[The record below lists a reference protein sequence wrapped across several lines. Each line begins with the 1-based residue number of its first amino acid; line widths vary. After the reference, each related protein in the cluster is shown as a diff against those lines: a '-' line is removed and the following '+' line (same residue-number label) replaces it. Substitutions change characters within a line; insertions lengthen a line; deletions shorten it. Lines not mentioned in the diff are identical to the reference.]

1 MVVSKSI
8 NEDTMARQ
16 PVSPIEAHLG
26 YWLRFVSNHVSHA
39 FSRKVEARGVTVAEW
54 VVLREL
60 YDRDGVAPSELAA
73 RLGMTRG
80 AISKLADRLA
90 GKSLAIRIT
99 DSDDRRY
106 QSLELTAE
114 GRALVPKL
122 SALADRNDADFF
134 DHIGSAD
141 RRKLEA
147 ILKDIVNRHGL
158 RSVPVE

>member
-1 MVVSKSI
+1 
-8 NEDTMARQ
+8 MARQ

-80 AISKLADRLA
+80 AISKLADRLTA
-90 GKSLAIRIT
+90 KSLAIRVT
-99 DSDDRRY
+99 DGEDRRY
-106 QSLELTAE
+106 QSLELTPE
-114 GRALVPKL
+114 GRALVPRL
-122 SALADRNDADFF
+122 SALADRNDQEFF
-134 DHIGSAD
+134 AHIGAAD
-141 RRKLEA
+141 RSKLEA

-158 RSVPVE
+158 RTIPVE